1 MRFACWLLGCGVML
15 WTLGVLS
22 LEASWGINC
31 KVGSVGS
38 TAIRWFMH
46 PIYSNYIYHK
56 LSGYASH
63 KPTTICFRVP
73 HLVWSTLVAG
83 EPTGHGWPRAPCGP
97 HGQSSGR
104 LSKDAQWRSGDI
116 CLVQGEAAK
125 GKMRRKGS
133 SVKLR
138 DMDMEGQGGL
148 PAQVSINI

>member
-1 MRFACWLLGCGVML
+1 ML

-73 HLVWSTLVAG
+73 HLVWSTLVERGSRLA
-83 EPTGHGWPRAPCGP
+83 TAGHGPLA
-97 HGQSSGR
+97 SSGR
-104 LSKDAQWRSGDI
+104 LQRRTMKIWRHLFGPRGSCQGEDEEER
-116 CLVQGEAAK
+116 LVGEAALL
-125 GKMRRKGS
+125 ME
-133 SVKLR
+133 
-138 DMDMEGQGGL
+138 MEGQGGL
-148 PAQVSINI
+148 PAQVSRYLRISLF